1 MKKFILLPLL
11 VLLALQVSAQNL
23 EEAKAILDKMSK
35 KYKAMSAFKA
45 TFSWE
50 LSSQV
55 ESIEESF
62 KGEVTVKDNKYR
74 LDLGDQEIF
83 NDQRT
88 VWTYLKEENEV
99 TITEYEPDPEE
110 LTITQMYSIYEK
122 GYKYLYLGEETIDGI
137 AYNVIDLTP
146 EDRELSFF
154 RIQLRIS
161 KDDSIIKSWKIFE
174 RNGRIYTY
182 KIDDFKANIEVSDQD
197 FVFSEAKHPD
207 VEVVDLR

>member
-1 MKKFILLPLL
+1 MKKLFIISLF
-11 VLLALQVSAQNL
+11 AAFTLQASAQTV
-23 EEAKAILDKMSK
+23 EQAKAILDKMSK

-62 KGEVTVKDNKYR
+62 TGEVTVKDNKYH
-74 LDLGDQEIF
+74 LDLGDQVIY

-88 VWTYLKEENEV
+88 VWTYLKDENEV

-110 LTITQMYSIYEK
+110 LTITQMYTIYED
-122 GYKYLYLGEETIDGI
+122 GYKYLYLGEETIDGVV
-137 AYNVIDLTP
+137 YDVIDLTP

-154 RIQLRIS
+154 RIQLRVG
-161 KDDSIIKSWKIFE
+161 KNDSVIKSWKIFE

-182 KIDDFKANIEVSDQD
+182 KIEDFKPNVEVSDQD
-197 FVFSEAKHPD
+197 FVFNKAKHPD
-207 VEVVDLR
+207 VEEIDLR

>member
-1 MKKFILLPLL
+1 MKKLFILPLFIL
-11 VLLALQVSAQNL
+11 FTLQISAQNV
-23 EEAKAILDKMSK
+23 EEAEAILNKMSV
-35 KYKAMSAFKA
+35 KYKSMKAFKA

-50 LSSQV
+50 LNSQV
-55 ESIEESF
+55 ENIEESF
-62 KGEVTVKDNKYR
+62 SGKVTVKDNKYH
-74 LDLGDQEIF
+74 LDLGDQEIY

-88 VWTYLKEENEV
+88 VWTYLKDVNEV

-122 GYKYLYLGEETIDGI
+122 GYKYLYLGEETIEGVVYD
-137 AYNVIDLTP
+137 VIDLTP

-154 RIQLRIS
+154 RIQLRVS
-161 KDDSIIKSWKIFE
+161 KKDSIIKSWKIFE

-182 KIDDFKANIEVSDQD
+182 KIKDFKPNIEVSDQD
-197 FVFSEAKHPD
+197 FVFNTEKHPD